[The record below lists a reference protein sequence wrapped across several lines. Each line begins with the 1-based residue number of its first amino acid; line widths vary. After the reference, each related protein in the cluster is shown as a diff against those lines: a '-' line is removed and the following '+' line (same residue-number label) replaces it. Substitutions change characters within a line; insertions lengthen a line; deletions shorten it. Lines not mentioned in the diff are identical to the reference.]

1 MRFFFVL
8 VCILACLTTV
18 ILIGLVVERAMGGE
32 NLVLP
37 TFGLVVTTNTIIY
50 LFIAL
55 DAFAIGLGALL
66 RKALS
71 SAR

>member
-37 TFGLVVTTNTIIY
+37 AFGLVVTTNTIID
-50 LFIAL
+50 LFISL
-55 DAFAIGLGALL
+55 DAFAIGLGALI
-66 RKALS
+66 RKALRS
-71 SAR
+71 TG